1 MESSDDD
8 AGTLAALADFL
19 HERRAAILAAW
30 SHAAE
35 GNPDLTTSATLS
47 RVQFYDHIPHMLD
60 ALEHRLRATGIR
72 EALEAKKDENANAE
86 GHGLQRWQQGYNER
100 EVMVEWIALNRCL
113 AAELETYA
121 AERPTLQPSTMSAAW
136 RLVSEFSVA
145 GMAESVAQYTQL
157 QKAEAAGRAQA
168 LEQALAQV
176 GNLERKRAEA
186 WREAAHDLRGNLSIV
201 TNVTHVLQMKD
212 RAGADARDSLRML
225 QSGIASLHALLDDLT
240 AQARLDAGHEQRNVH
255 PFDAAMVL
263 AELCANSQTAA
274 SARGLFLATAG
285 PSSLRVEGDEVKVC
299 RIAQNLIL
307 NAIKYT
313 SRGGIRVTW
322 EEASEG
328 PARWVL
334 CVQDTGPG
342 LESGGASPLAT
353 AIEAATR
360 DNQTIE
366 EDAARSGEA
375 SADPG
380 TAPTLASR
388 SEPEAVGEGI
398 GLSIVKRLCELLDAS
413 LELQTERGQGTTFRV
428 TFPKTYPKG

>member
-1 MESSDDD
+1 MEPSDHNADS
-8 AGTLAALADFL
+8 LAALADFL
-19 HERRAAILAAW
+19 HGRRAAILTAW
-30 SHAAE
+30 SRAAE

-60 ALEHRLRATGIR
+60 ALEQRLRASRIR
-72 EALEAKKDENANAE
+72 QALEAKQDENENAE

-100 EVMVEWIALNRCL
+100 EVMLEWIALNSCL

-121 AERPTLQPSTMSAAW
+121 ADRPQMQHATMSAAW

-145 GMAESVAQYTQL
+145 GMAESVAQFTRL

-168 LEQALAQV
+168 LEEALAQV
-176 GNLERKRAEA
+176 GDLEQKRAQA

-201 TNVTHVLQMKD
+201 ANVTHVLQMQD
-212 RAGADARDSLRML
+212 RTGADARDSLRML
-225 QSGIASLHALLDDLT
+225 QSGIGSLHALLDDLT
-240 AQARLDAGHEQRNVH
+240 TQARLDAGREQRDVR
-255 PFDAAMVL
+255 PFNAATVL
-263 AELCANSQTAA
+263 AELCANSQPAA
-274 SARGLFLATAG
+274 SARGLFLKADG
-285 PSSLRVEGDEVKVC
+285 PANLPVEGDEVKVC

-313 SRGGIRVTW
+313 SRGGIKVTW
-322 EEASEG
+322 EEDSAL
-328 PARWVL
+328 RWVL

-342 LESGGASPLAT
+342 LENGGASPLAT
-353 AIEAATR
+353 AIESATR
-360 DNQTIE
+360 DNQAIE
-366 EDAARSGEA
+366 EDAARSGEP

-380 TAPTLASR
+380 AAPTLPSR
-388 SEPEAVGEGI
+388 SERTDVGEGI

-428 TFPKTYPKG
+428 TFPKSYPKG